1 MRKKIWLIVITCIL
15 LLGNYYLVLASGED
29 YTLFIDYN
37 QNVFKDVPVKAD
49 VKLIGDNAP
58 ARSNVRVEVDVSGP
72 AIPKLMAT
80 DSAGQEIDIAQVGYW
95 GPEKGFAVGGT
106 FTNITPVTATFPEA
120 GLYEI
125 KLSLV
130 NVTDSSIITD
140 SITNIYVYK
149 DQDELDA
156 ATNQT
161 NNIVPNNT
169 ASNNTIEQLPQ
180 TGRSMSEYVIYIVA
194 TIAIIISGYIFIR
207 KNK

>member
-1 MRKKIWLIVITCIL
+1 MRKKICLIVITCIL

-37 QNVFKDVPVKAD
+37 QNVFKDVPIKAD

-58 ARSNVRVEVDVSGP
+58 ARSNVRVDVDVSGP

-106 FTNITPVTATFPEA
+106 FTNITPVTATFSEA

-125 KLSLV
+125 KLSLI
-130 NVTDSSIITD
+130 NVTDSSVITD
-140 SITNIYVYK
+140 STTNIYVYK
-149 DQDELDA
+149 DQEELDA

-161 NNIVPNNT
+161 NNIV
-169 ASNNTIEQLPQ
+169 SNNNNNIIEQLPQ
-180 TGRSMSEYVIYIVA
+180 TGRSISEYVIYIVA